1 MNGLERF
8 MIEKIRVNTIQDFL
22 GLEVTQAE
30 IISSALAILGVIL
43 IVYALKVKKPVKL
56 EKID

>member
-22 GLEVTQAE
+22 GLKVTQAE
-30 IISSALAILGVIL
+30 IISTGLAILGLVL

-56 EKID
+56 DKID